1 MCHICPPFCII
12 NLPEVD
18 VHISMLAYSPAAVI
32 NMDMPS
38 SSYHQPSW
46 SRRCHISM
54 LAYSPAAVINM
65 DMPSS
70 YHQPS
75 WSRCSYFHVSL

>member
-1 MCHICPPFCII
+1 MCHICPSFCII

-38 SSYHQPSW
+38 SSYHQPS
-46 SRRCHISM
+46 
-54 LAYSPAAVINM
+54 
-65 DMPSS
+65 
-70 YHQPS
+70 
-75 WSRCSYFHVSL
+75 